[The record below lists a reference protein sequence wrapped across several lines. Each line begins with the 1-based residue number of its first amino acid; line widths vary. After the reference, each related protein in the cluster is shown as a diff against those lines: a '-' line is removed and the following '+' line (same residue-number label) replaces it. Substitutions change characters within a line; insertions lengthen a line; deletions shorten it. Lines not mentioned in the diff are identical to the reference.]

1 MTACR
6 KRLPSLDFPKAIRPP
21 IVDDFIQSADGVA
34 LAQAFARI
42 KDGKVRRRILEL
54 VRTLA
59 AEEAEA
65 AAAQVDEA

>member
-1 MTACR
+1 
-6 KRLPSLDFPKAIRPP
+6 
-21 IVDDFIQSADGVA
+21 VDDFIQSADGVA

-42 KDGKVRRRILEL
+42 KDSKVRRRILEL

-65 AAAQVDEA
+65 AAPRLRPDSSFDRTGLAFRAYGL